1 MSRECA
7 ACSIPDQAPTSIV
20 HGPLAVCLTL
30 HTHTWVSD
38 QTGPGTPVVCCYTL
52 LRTFLYACIQ
62 CFQQKKASGHTACA
76 RLGGGCRAGFGR
88 AAEDPATSP
97 LWVLVRVVQARLWHS
112 QQAFNKG
119 AQLST
124 LGVGHAQEGLP
135 IQRVRDGEVLG
146 SIRPVPSHCSSRT
159 SAGNQNQVLAA
170 DINALRR
177 YIPRLLAAAG
187 WAPDQDLGSTV
198 AQLVKRR
205 AAAAAMGTAVAY
217 PQLYDS
223 RGNKLRSMLLCAWP
237 RVAGSLD
244 QHGALHLHV
253 LCYTGSL

>member
-7 ACSIPDQAPTSIV
+7 ARSVPDQAPTSIV
-20 HGPLAVCLTL
+20 HGPLALCLNL
-30 HTHTWVSD
+30 HTHTWASD
-38 QTGPGTPVVCCYTL
+38 QTGPGTPVVCCTL
-52 LRTFLYACIQ
+52 CYAHSYMHALSR
-62 CFQQKKASGHTACA
+62 KRESGHTACA
-76 RLGGGCRAGFGR
+76 RWGGGCRAGLGR

-119 AQLST
+119 AQISA

-135 IQRVRDGEVLG
+135 IQRVGDGEVFG

-170 DINALRR
+170 DIYALRR

-205 AAAAAMGTAVAY
+205 AAAAAIGTEAAY
-217 PQLYDS
+217 PQL
-223 RGNKLRSMLLCAWP
+223 
-237 RVAGSLD
+237 
-244 QHGALHLHV
+244 
-253 LCYTGSL
+253 